1 MVAAGVAMRWETMRV
16 SGCVLCA
23 VLLIGVLGSAQASSY
38 TGSLSTDDGGLL
50 ASGLWADS
58 AALEWEIMQN
68 ADLSWHYSYEFEVP
82 AGAVS
87 HVIFEVSD
95 TFTADDIVAF
105 SRCFDVPI
113 GYFFMP
119 PRPSQSET
127 PVRFATAEDHDRGL
141 SLADLI
147 EEGNIGL
154 LRAVEGYDPTMETRF
169 STYASWWI
177 KQAIVRSLSNKKRT
191 IRLPHRQEEKLRK
204 INKVYNSLSQV
215 LMREPNL
222 QEIAREIGMDEN
234 DVATIMN
241 SSTTVASLD
250 SSGAEDAGSLHDVVE
265 DWSFSPDREL
275 MQRTLRSD
283 TMRFLGSLQ
292 EKEKKILMYRFSFA
306 GGKRH
311 TLKHIGDELGISPET
326 VRQIELR
333 ALKKLKGFSEELKE
347 YVFT

>member
-1 MVAAGVAMRWETMRV
+1 
-16 SGCVLCA
+16 
-23 VLLIGVLGSAQASSY
+23 
-38 TGSLSTDDGGLL
+38 
-50 ASGLWADS
+50 
-58 AALEWEIMQN
+58 MQMIEAN
-68 ADLSWHYSYEFEVP
+68 LRLVVRIAKNYLTP
-82 AGAVS
+82 
-87 HVIFEVSD
+87 EVS
-95 TFTADDIVAF
+95 I
-105 SRCFDVPI
+105 
-113 GYFFMP
+113 
-119 PRPSQSET
+119 
-127 PVRFATAEDHDRGL
+127 L
-141 SLADLI
+141 DLI
-147 EEGNIGL
+147 QEGNIGL
-154 LRAVEGYDPTMETRF
+154 MRAVEKYDFRKEVRF

-215 LMREPNL
+215 LMREPTL
-222 QEIAREIGMDEN
+222 QEIAREIGMAEN
-234 DVATIMN
+234 DVASIVN

-250 SSGAEDAGSLHDVVE
+250 SSGAEEAGSLHDVIE

-347 YVFT
+347 YVFN